1 MEELMKETK
10 AGQTVPTSET
20 EPKKKFG
27 LPKSKKAKKWMKI
40 CLLYTSPS
48 PRDCS

>member
-1 MEELMKETK
+1 MLEMLPNAQQWER
-10 AGQTVPTSET
+10 G
-20 EPKKKFG
+20 PKITAIGGGTG
-27 LPKSKKAKKWMKI
+27 LSTI